1 MKSLNYL
8 MVHILYQIFQDYFE
22 YIIKKHKTFTDNPP
36 VRVYVNKRENRIK
49 FKTRCYLELRS
60 KITKDRNG
68 EKMPHLEINDVD

>member
-60 KITKDRNG
+60 KIIKDRNG